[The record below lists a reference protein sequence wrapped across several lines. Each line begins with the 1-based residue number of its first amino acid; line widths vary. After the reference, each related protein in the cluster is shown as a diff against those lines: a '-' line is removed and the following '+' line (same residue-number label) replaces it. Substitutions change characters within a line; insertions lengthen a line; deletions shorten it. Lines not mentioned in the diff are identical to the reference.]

1 MYQYSVRMYPCDH
14 TEDNDTLYSVNGISL
29 TDIYIHS
36 Y

>member
-1 MYQYSVRMYPCDH
+1 MYQYIVRMYPYDH
-14 TEDNDTLYSVNGISL
+14 TEDNDTSSSDLGISL